1 MRIVWGSFWQRS
13 RKWLKTGWLI
23 TAGVV
28 AIYVGAIEPQQ
39 NAREIRSQRANG
51 LGPVGWEPMSLW
63 RQARL
68 VPRREAQAVAGVVG
82 GVPGGIAAGEI
93 GVKQAAMLAYA
104 PAAPPSDAS
113 ADRKMVRTSSIDL
126 IVKSPA
132 AAAEKVQQLA
142 EHLGGF
148 LVSSQISGGQDAIS
162 ASLTLRV
169 PAMRFEEA
177 RTEIRKLGLRV
188 ESDRMEAQD
197 VTKDYVDRE
206 ARLRNLRAQEE
217 QYLAILKR
225 AATVKDTLE
234 VSEKLNGVRGEIER
248 QQAEFDALS
257 KQVETV
263 AITVSLRAE
272 AEAQVFGLHWRPLY
286 QIKLA
291 ARQGLDSVGDYAA
304 SMASFLF
311 YVPTVLLWLG
321 TILIGAALGWRILRW
336 AARVLFA
343 FPKVAAVDAGR

>member
-51 LGPVGWEPMSLW
+51 LGAVGWEPMSLW

-68 VPRREAQAVAGVVG
+68 VPHREVRAVAGVVG

-93 GVKQAAMLAYA
+93 GGIKQAAMLAYA

-142 EHLGGF
+142 EHMGGF
-148 LVSSQISGGQDAIS
+148 LATSQISGGQDAIS

-169 PAMRFEEA
+169 PAMRLEEA

-188 ESDRMEAQD
+188 ESDRIMW
-197 VTKDYVDRE
+197 TGKHGC
-206 ARLRNLRAQEE
+206 
-217 QYLAILKR
+217 AIC
-225 AATVKDTLE
+225 E
-234 VSEKLNGVRGEIER
+234 
-248 QQAEFDALS
+248 
-257 KQVETV
+257 
-263 AITVSLRAE
+263 
-272 AEAQVFGLHWRPLY
+272 
-286 QIKLA
+286 
-291 ARQGLDSVGDYAA
+291 
-304 SMASFLF
+304 
-311 YVPTVLLWLG
+311 
-321 TILIGAALGWRILRW
+321 
-336 AARVLFA
+336 
-343 FPKVAAVDAGR
+343 GRKSNTWQS